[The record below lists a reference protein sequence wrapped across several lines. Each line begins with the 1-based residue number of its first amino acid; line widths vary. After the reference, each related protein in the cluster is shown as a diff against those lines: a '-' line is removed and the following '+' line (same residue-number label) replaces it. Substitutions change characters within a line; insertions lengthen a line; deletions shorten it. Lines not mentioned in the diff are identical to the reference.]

1 MDSSIFSD
9 CLNIEF
15 IDILKRI
22 FKELKGYF
30 PYDKNGIS
38 AIFDIILTDQ
48 EILENEVYVNSVN
61 EMKEVFV
68 AQV

>member
-1 MDSSIFSD
+1 VDSSIFSD

-30 PYDKNGIS
+30 AYDKNGIS

-48 EILENEVYVNSVN
+48 EILENEVYLKCVN